1 MEDDTDSDD
10 IYFTEKPEQLSRD
23 SILEEDIR
31 NYLRRKTDT
40 EMQLMVGR
48 HGILIPKR
56 SISEKTLVL
65 PFKKAEVRIQRAK
78 RLMVEKKKIQLK
90 AELKSAKC
98 NLHISKKTRLNK
110 SRLPASAYPHLQ
122 LVQGG
127 KYICK
132 CGKDVWPPNR
142 DKHKCIHS
150 VILRD
155 GTEK

>member
-1 MEDDTDSDD
+1 MEYDTDSDD
-10 IYFTEKPEQLSRD
+10 IYFAETPEQMSRD

-40 EMQLMVGR
+40 EMQLIVGR
-48 HGILIPKR
+48 QGILIPKR
-56 SISEKTLVL
+56 SIRETPLVL
-65 PFKKAEVRIQRAK
+65 PFKKAEVRIQQAK
-78 RLMVEKKKIQLK
+78 RLMVEKKKTQLK
-90 AELKSAKC
+90 AELKAIKC

-132 CGKDVWPPNR
+132 CGKHVWPPNR
-142 DKHKCIHS
+142 DKHRCIHS

-155 GTEK
+155 MTEK